1 MKSSVEQFK
10 VISQGNKRPEDNKEG
25 ELEGKGHCEVK
36 ANETRSRESCETNAP
51 QMCPRHRRMPGS
63 AYELVKVV
71 GSDASDQEK
80 LDEKPQQSIEIDD
93 GGRRA
98 TNKGEG

>member
-1 MKSSVEQFK
+1 
-10 VISQGNKRPEDNKEG
+10 
-25 ELEGKGHCEVK
+25 
-36 ANETRSRESCETNAP
+36 
-51 QMCPRHRRMPGS
+51 MPGS

>member
-1 MKSSVEQFK
+1 
-10 VISQGNKRPEDNKEG
+10 
-25 ELEGKGHCEVK
+25 
-36 ANETRSRESCETNAP
+36 
-51 QMCPRHRRMPGS
+51 MPGS

-93 GGRRA
+93 GSRRA

>member
-1 MKSSVEQFK
+1 
-10 VISQGNKRPEDNKEG
+10 
-25 ELEGKGHCEVK
+25 
-36 ANETRSRESCETNAP
+36 
-51 QMCPRHRRMPGS
+51 MPGS

-80 LDEKPQQSIEIDD
+80 LDEKPKQSIEIDN

-98 TNKGEG
+98 ADKGEG